1 MLKRPVK
8 RDVLV
13 LLADIEYLWYQI
25 GEALEVK
32 FGSLQSHLYSSYP
45 VSTKL
50 SLVIQEWMDSQK
62 TSDVTWST
70 LIEAV
75 ECPFIKQFAVGEKIR
90 NYLCQPD
97 VQNQYSNL

>member
-1 MLKRPVK
+1 MKCPVK

-13 LLADIEYLWYQI
+13 LLADIKYLWYQI
-25 GEALEVK
+25 GEALDVK

-45 VSTKL
+45 DITKL

-75 ECPFIKQFAVGEKIR
+75 ECPFVKQIAVGEKMR

-97 VQNQYSNL
+97 VRSRYLNF

>member
-1 MLKRPVK
+1 MKCPVK

-13 LLADIEYLWYQI
+13 LLADIKYLLYQI

-32 FGSLQSHLYSSYP
+32 FGSLQSHLYSTYP
-45 VSTKL
+45 DSTKL
-50 SLVIQEWMDSQK
+50 SLVIQEWMDSQN

-75 ECPFIKQFAVGEKIR
+75 ECPLVKQIAVGEKMR

-97 VQNQYSNL
+97 VQSQYSNL